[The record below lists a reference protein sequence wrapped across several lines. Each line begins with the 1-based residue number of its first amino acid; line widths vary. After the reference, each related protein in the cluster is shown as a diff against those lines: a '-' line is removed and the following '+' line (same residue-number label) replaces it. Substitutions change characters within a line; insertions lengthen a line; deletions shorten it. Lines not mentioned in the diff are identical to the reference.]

1 MEPRCNDIFQ
11 TGAVVQRGFAVREL
25 GKHLFPSGLCL
36 SLDTLALR
44 RQDPQLCV
52 SVGSWGSYVPVDRSS
67 FKAVTAAARP
77 RWLEMSH
84 RLQEVL
90 KSGRTNPSFL
100 IKYAKV
106 MMSISGS
113 LS

>member
-52 SVGSWGSYVPVDRSS
+52 SVGS
-67 FKAVTAAARP
+67 
-77 RWLEMSH
+77 
-84 RLQEVL
+84 
-90 KSGRTNPSFL
+90 
-100 IKYAKV
+100 
-106 MMSISGS
+106 
-113 LS
+113 